1 MHSHGAA
8 SCPYLGPIYRLR
20 WLYLNPFPR
29 VAESLGHAPLPAR
42 VAKDDAAFPIYRGA
56 LGSIANTCVPAKEVN
71 AFRSITNFSPSPTT
85 V

>member
-1 MHSHGAA
+1 M
-8 SCPYLGPIYRLR
+8 PLPRTYLPVAMALSQ
-20 WLYLNPFPR
+20 PFPTR
-29 VAESLGHAPLPAR
+29 RRIPRTRPLPAR